1 MGVLARSLVADT
13 DEKGVSPGKVSL
25 AMFDAKLEVDVVGE
39 QARLE
44 ALHRLN
50 VLDTEAEDRFD
61 RLVDLAALTLRM
73 PIALVSLVD
82 KHRQWFKA
90 RVGTT
95 LSESAREKSFC
106 SYAIASPDPG
116 PFIVRD
122 TFADVRF
129 AKNPMVTGAPH
140 VRFYAGHVVR
150 DVDGYPLGTLCV
162 IDHCPRDLDESQ
174 RRVLAQLAVMVE
186 EELSRLTQNTTLVE
200 EHFDRR
206 MLHAT
211 MKAAAVGLAI
221 VGTDRKLLRCNEMF
235 ADQVGRTVD
244 ELQGVDILD
253 LVHTSERSV
262 ADAHIAATILD
273 WTTQD
278 SFERKLSHPDGRLVT
293 VDVKVS
299 LLDHPDPLIVLR
311 TVDITDRLRLMD
323 ELAEYRYFF
332 DHSIDMIIVLDDHLN
347 VRRASPSLGRTLG
360 IDVTA
365 SGLAANL
372 RRLVHPEDKAHFTEQ
387 LARLRSMAQVP
398 SVFTLRIFD
407 TSGGCHHLEFV
418 VMNLLHEP
426 AVCGFA
432 LAARDV
438 TERVLLAE
446 RLTYQADHDSLSGLP
461 NRVVFDRTLQDHL
474 DRASNGGHRFAVVY
488 VDLDRFKDINDNFGH
503 HAGDD
508 VLSIVG
514 QTLAN
519 NVRDTDLAARIG
531 GDEFGVILDPVLDD
545 IDAHDIASR
554 LTTTVSSVIRHHIR
568 TRHRYESPA
577 SQRSPGASCGVAVY
591 RSGDTISTIRQ
602 RADKALYEMKDFTHS
617 RSNN

>member
-1 MGVLARSLVADT
+1 MVDPRLKVEVL
-13 DEKGVSPGKVSL
+13 
-25 AMFDAKLEVDVVGE
+25 GE

-61 RLVDLAALTLRM
+61 RLVDLAALTLQM

-82 KHRQWFKA
+82 KDRQWFKA
-90 RVGTT
+90 RIGTT
-95 LSESAREKSFC
+95 LSGSSRESSFC
-106 SYAIASPDPG
+106 SHAIASSDPS
-116 PFIVRD
+116 PFVVSD
-122 TFADVRF
+122 TLADVRF
-129 AKNPMVTGAPH
+129 ADNPLVTGAPNI
-140 VRFYAGHVVR
+140 RFYAGHVVR
-150 DVDGYPLGTLCV
+150 SIDGYPLGTLCV
-162 IDHCPRDLDESQ
+162 IDHRPRDLDETQ
-174 RRVLAQLAVMVE
+174 RRVLAHLASMVE
-186 EELSRLTQNTTLVE
+186 EELSRLTQNSALVE
-200 EHFDRR
+200 EYFDRR
-206 MLHAT
+206 MLHAI

-244 ELQGVDILD
+244 EIQGVDILD
-253 LVHTSERSV
+253 LVHTSERSA
-262 ADAHIAATILD
+262 ADAHIAATISD

-278 SFERKLSHPDGRLVT
+278 SFERKLARPDGRLVT
-293 VDVKVS
+293 VDVKIS
-299 LLDHPDPLIVLR
+299 LLDDPDPLIVLR
-311 TVDITDRLRLMD
+311 TVDVTDRLRLMD

-372 RRLVHPEDKAHFTEQ
+372 RRLVHPQDKAHFTEQ
-387 LARLRSMAQVP
+387 LARLRSMTHVP
-398 SVFTLRIFD
+398 TVFTLRIFD

-446 RLTYQADHDSLSGLP
+446 RLSYQADHDSLSGLP

-474 DRASNGGHRFAVVY
+474 NRGIEGDHRFAVVY
-488 VDLDRFKDINDNFGH
+488 LDLDRFKEINDNFGH

-531 GDEFGVILDPVLDD
+531 GDEFGVILHPVADD
-545 IDAHDIASR
+545 AEAHDIAAR
-554 LTTTVSSVIRHHIR
+554 LTATVSSVIRHHIR
-568 TRHRYESPA
+568 TRHQYESTA
-577 SQRSPGASCGVAVY
+577 SQRSPGASCGVANY
-591 RSGDTISTIRQ
+591 ALGDTISSIRQ
-602 RADKALYEMKDFTHS
+602 RADQALYDMKDSTQNRS
-617 RSNN
+617 RG